1 MHKTKDLE
9 ESMRNNRDF
18 TLSPETLKKKKTNIG
33 NNDFKTLAIRQQ
45 KTAVS
50 EMETNESQDCPSSLH

>member
-18 TLSPETLKKKKTNIG
+18 TLSLETLKRKKK
-33 NNDFKTLAIRQQ
+33 DKYRKQ
-45 KTAVS
+45 
-50 EMETNESQDCPSSLH
+50 